1 MTDAQAEKSA
11 LSQGTFRDLGLTFF
25 SPVVQRFPR
34 RGGNYDNGGNIGLGY
49 ELCYYPRSYALWSYG
64 ARPRSRRQ
72 KKRCT
77 AMHRQPTNRTGGVR
91 SLPGSKMPGQ

>member
-1 MTDAQAEKSA
+1 M
-11 LSQGTFRDLGLTFF
+11 RGLKGLRYHRERSEIWAWPFY

-34 RGGNYDNGGNIGLGY
+34 RGGYYSNGGYFGLGY
-49 ELCYYPRSYALWSYG
+49 ESCNSPRSYAAGAYG

-72 KKRCT
+72 KKSCT

-91 SLPGSKMPGQ
+91 SLPGIKMPGQ

>member
-34 RGGNYDNGGNIGLGY
+34 RGGNYNNGGNIGLGY
-49 ELCYYPRSYALWSYG
+49 ENCNNPRSNANRNYG